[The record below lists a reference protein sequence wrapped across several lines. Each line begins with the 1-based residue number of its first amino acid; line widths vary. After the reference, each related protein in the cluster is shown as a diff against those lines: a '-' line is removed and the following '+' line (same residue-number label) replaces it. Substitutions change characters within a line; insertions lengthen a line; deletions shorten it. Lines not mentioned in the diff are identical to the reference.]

1 MYHRQI
7 TKPVTCIY
15 TDTRHPTVLCHRH
28 NTIISIFFIRF
39 NRHNV
44 LLTFNDEDILH
55 GLYGYQIIKI
65 NNIYNIYNTLRQV
78 TVSARRSHGDN
89 WTIVHIGKERLLPT
103 NDRPP
108 LRHVTEATRRTLGK
122 AHNPDNGWA
131 VPIRYP
137 TGTRLTG
144 LGQSSDRNPSFSMA
158 VMVVT
163 TPNLLALH
171 HMTSTYVN
179 GQGENIS
186 PGDVRNAGCCPPL
199 KTDSC
204 LVRSPRKIWSLCH
217 IAWRYLWLSPK
228 ILVPE
233 ALSLQ
238 IIRHGRPQ
246 KTCPFAGNWPNL
258 VAL

>member
-1 MYHRQI
+1 MYHTQI

-137 TGTRLTG
+137 TMNGARAV
-144 LGQSSDRNPSFSMA
+144 QRQKSFF
-158 VMVVT
+158 
-163 TPNLLALH
+163 LH
-171 HMTSTYVN
+171 GGHGGYDAEFASFASHDI
-179 GQGENIS
+179 NI
-186 PGDVRNAGCCPPL
+186 R
-199 KTDSC
+199 
-204 LVRSPRKIWSLCH
+204 
-217 IAWRYLWLSPK
+217 
-228 ILVPE
+228 
-233 ALSLQ
+233 
-238 IIRHGRPQ
+238 
-246 KTCPFAGNWPNL
+246 
-258 VAL
+258 